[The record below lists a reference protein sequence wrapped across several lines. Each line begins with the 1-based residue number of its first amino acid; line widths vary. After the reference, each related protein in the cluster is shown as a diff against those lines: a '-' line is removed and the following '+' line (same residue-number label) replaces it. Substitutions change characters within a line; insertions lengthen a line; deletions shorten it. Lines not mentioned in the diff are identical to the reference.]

1 MVINATSHDFLFSIC
16 IMNLMS
22 GGMWVVL
29 VIPAVL
35 AFLFGVWVFYNMV
48 ADVSQRE
55 ESPFTI
61 VGPDTI
67 RMKIEPPG

>member
-1 MVINATSHDFLFSIC
+1 
-16 IMNLMS
+16 MS

-61 VGPDTI
+61 IGPDTI
-67 RMKIEPPG
+67 RMKIEPSG

>member
-1 MVINATSHDFLFSIC
+1 MGN
-16 IMNLMS
+16 MS

-29 VIPAVL
+29 VIPAIL

-55 ESPFTI
+55 ESFYEI
-61 VGPDTI
+61 VGQDTV
-67 RMKIEPPG
+67 RLKVEPPE